1 MPPPVKNVE
10 RLYKEARDEMKTLVE
25 LIGQAVTR
33 KQLTKAQGSS
43 LLRHRQHHTQGH
55 MLLMMKFMIEQH
67 MTFSDAHKVA
77 MRQVGK

>member
-1 MPPPVKNVE
+1 MS
-10 RLYKEARDEMKTLVE
+10 E

-43 LLRHRQHHTQGH
+43 LLRHQTHHSQGH
-55 MLLMMKFMIEQH
+55 MLLMMKLMIEQN

-77 MRQVGK
+77 MKQVGK

>member
-1 MPPPVKNVE
+1 MPGKSVI
-10 RLYKEARDEMKTLVE
+10 D

-33 KQLTKAQGSS
+33 KQLTKAQGTS

-55 MLLMMKFMIEQH
+55 MLLMMKLMIEQH

-77 MRQVGK
+77 MKQVGK

>member
-1 MPPPVKNVE
+1 MTGKSVI
-10 RLYKEARDEMKTLVE
+10 D
-25 LIGQAVTR
+25 LIGKAVTR
-33 KQLTKAQGSS
+33 KQLTKAQGTS

-55 MLLMMKFMIEQH
+55 MLLMMKLMIEQH

>member
-1 MPPPVKNVE
+1 MGKS
-10 RLYKEARDEMKTLVE
+10 MSE

-43 LLRHRQHHTQGH
+43 LLRHRTRHSEGH
-55 MLLMMKFMIEQH
+55 LLFMIKLMIERH
-67 MTFSDAHKVA
+67 MSFADAHQAA

>member
-1 MPPPVKNVE
+1 MPGKSVV
-10 RLYKEARDEMKTLVE
+10 D

-33 KQLTKAQGSS
+33 KQLTNAQASS

-55 MLLMMKFMIEQH
+55 MLLMMKLMIEQH
-67 MTFSDAHKVA
+67 MTFSEAHKVA

>member
-1 MPPPVKNVE
+1 MS
-10 RLYKEARDEMKTLVE
+10 E

-43 LLRHRQHHTQGH
+43 LLRHQTHHSPGH
-55 MLLMMKFMIEQH
+55 MLFMIKLMIEQN

-77 MRQVGK
+77 MKQVGK

>member
-1 MPPPVKNVE
+1 MTRSV
-10 RLYKEARDEMKTLVE
+10 ARNALPGKSMSE

-43 LLRHRQHHTQGH
+43 LLRHRKHHTEGH
-55 MLLMMKFMIEQH
+55 TLFMLRLMLEKH
-67 MTFSDAHKVA
+67 MTFADAHKEA

>member
-1 MPPPVKNVE
+1 MPGKS
-10 RLYKEARDEMKTLVE
+10 MSE

-43 LLRHRQHHTQGH
+43 LLRHRTHHSQGH
-55 MLLMMKFMIEQH
+55 LLFMFRLMVDKH
-67 MTFSDAHKVA
+67 MTFADAHKEA

>member
-1 MPPPVKNVE
+1 MTPMSV
-10 RLYKEARDEMKTLVE
+10 

-43 LLRHRQHHTQGH
+43 LLRHRTHHTEGH
-55 MLLMMKFMIEQH
+55 LLFMMKLMIERH
-67 MTFSDAHKVA
+67 MTFADAHKVA

>member
-1 MPPPVKNVE
+1 MKS
-10 RLYKEARDEMKTLVE
+10 LGEM
-25 LIGQAVTR
+25 IGQAVTR

-55 MLLMMKFMIEQH
+55 MLFMMKLMSEKH
-67 MTFSDAHKVA
+67 MTFAAAHKEA

>member
-1 MPPPVKNVE
+1 MQQ
-10 RLYKEARDEMKTLVE
+10 
-25 LIGQAVTR
+25 LIGRAVTH

-43 LLRHRQHHTQGH
+43 LLRHRTHHTEGH
-55 MLLMMKFMIEQH
+55 MLLMIKLMIEKH

>member
-1 MPPPVKNVE
+1 MS
-10 RLYKEARDEMKTLVE
+10 E

-43 LLRHRQHHTQGH
+43 LLRHRQPHSQGH
-55 MLLMMKFMIEQH
+55 MLMMLRLMIEQN

-77 MRQVGK
+77 KKQVGK

>member
-1 MPPPVKNVE
+1 MPGKS
-10 RLYKEARDEMKTLVE
+10 MSE

-43 LLRHRQHHTQGH
+43 LLRHRTHHTEGH
-55 MLLMMKFMIEQH
+55 VLLMIKLMLEKH
-67 MTFSDAHKVA
+67 MTFADAHKAA